1 MMTFLQAIAHQE
13 GFNIGGSRSQRN
25 NNPGDIDWGPF
36 AQHHGA
42 TGLETI
48 PHGYN
53 ETPRFAVFPTP
64 EAGFAA
70 MRALLQIPGVFGH
83 APGQPGVRRL
93 LSGYAGATVREALYR
108 WAPPSDGNNTSA
120 YEKNVCANAGC
131 QPTDCIDSLV

>member
-1 MMTFLQAIAHQE
+1 MTFLNAIARQE
-13 GFNIGGSRSQRN
+13 GFDVAGSRSRRN
-25 NNPGDIDWGPF
+25 SNPGDIDWGPF

-64 EAGFAA
+64 AAGFAA
-70 MRALLQIPGVFGH
+70 MKALLQIPGVFGQL
-83 APGQPGVRRL
+83 PGQPRRL

-108 WAPPSDGNNTSA
+108 WAPPSDGNDASA
-120 YEKNVCANAGC
+120 YEGDVCAWVHC
-131 QPTDCIDSLV
+131 LPDDLIDPLVAAS